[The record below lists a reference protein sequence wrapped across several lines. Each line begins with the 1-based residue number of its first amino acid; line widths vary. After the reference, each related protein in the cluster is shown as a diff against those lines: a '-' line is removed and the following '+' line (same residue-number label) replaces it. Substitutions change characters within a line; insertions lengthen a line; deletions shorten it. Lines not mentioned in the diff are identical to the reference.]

1 MLLEW
6 LLEIVI
12 GIGKLFL
19 HPLLYWT
26 VILLMITGYRRI
38 KRERYKFGTKLYD
51 MFAESKGTLGISILF
66 SIIISIFSI
75 TFGFVFS
82 YEVIVILLLVTILLS
97 ITGSL
102 TMLSASYTIGI
113 TFLILMLLPYLNV
126 DLIQALGIGLESD
139 QTIVYLISLAILTGL
154 FLLVEALL
162 VTSKNARTF
171 PRISLSERGKWVGQ
185 HHLKRLAFI
194 PFFVFL
200 PTEQISVIAP
210 LFPYFYY
217 GEQSFSLLFI
227 PFIVGFHYK
236 IQGDLPQNVSQKLGR
251 QTFTLSGI
259 VLAFSIGSLF
269 YPLLALVAIVLAI
282 VGKEWITYR
291 HRTKDRK
298 KQVFFS
304 PVNHGL
310 RVLAVH
316 PNSPADRI
324 GVQIGEIIHKVNGTT
339 VRQPK
344 EFYEALQSSGPF
356 FQLDILDVQGEV
368 RFVKSA
374 FYEADHHELGII
386 FPEIPYQVERT
397 KKSS

>member
-162 VTSKNARTF
+162 VTSKTARTF

-210 LFPYFYY
+210 L
-217 GEQSFSLLFI
+217 
-227 PFIVGFHYK
+227 
-236 IQGDLPQNVSQKLGR
+236 
-251 QTFTLSGI
+251 
-259 VLAFSIGSLF
+259 
-269 YPLLALVAIVLAI
+269 
-282 VGKEWITYR
+282 
-291 HRTKDRK
+291 
-298 KQVFFS
+298 
-304 PVNHGL
+304 
-310 RVLAVH
+310 
-316 PNSPADRI
+316 
-324 GVQIGEIIHKVNGTT
+324 
-339 VRQPK
+339 
-344 EFYEALQSSGPF
+344 
-356 FQLDILDVQGEV
+356 
-368 RFVKSA
+368 
-374 FYEADHHELGII
+374 
-386 FPEIPYQVERT
+386 
-397 KKSS
+397 